1 MIYTFVFKFEK
12 IQGYSLKLHF
22 CLFSKMLSLVRE
34 NGMELK
40 LNPRDLEISLARGS
54 VMGKV
59 GELLGQAPVSLG
71 NAWHLGK
78 WPVRRGQHWVWK
90 QRFEGLSNNCS
101 VIIYYELLV
110 RKLAPTHRGQGETKK
125 GGRLLQIG
133 RWQV

>member
-22 CLFSKMLSLVRE
+22 RLFSRMLSLVRE

-40 LNPRDLEISLARGS
+40 LNPRDPEISLARGS

-59 GELLGQAPVSLG
+59 GELLGPAPVSLG

-78 WPVRRGQHWVWK
+78 WPMRRGQNWVQK
-90 QRFEGLSNNCS
+90 QRVEGLSNICS
-101 VIIYYELLV
+101 VIIIYYKLLV
-110 RKLAPTHRGQGETKK
+110 RKLAPIHRGQEETK
-125 GGRLLQIG
+125 
-133 RWQV
+133 